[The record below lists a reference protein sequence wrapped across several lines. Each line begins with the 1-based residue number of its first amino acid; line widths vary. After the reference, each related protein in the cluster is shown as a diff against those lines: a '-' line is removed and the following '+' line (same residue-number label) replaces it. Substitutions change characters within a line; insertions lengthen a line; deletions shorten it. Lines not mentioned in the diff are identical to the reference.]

1 VGDETGRVPH
11 LLRTQY
17 SSLVGSNPANLRN
30 VGIPPA
36 FFFVAYFICVYSILE
51 LDFSFSL
58 YLFLYILPIVNVL
71 VKKRELFRIMIHRV
85 FKIVPLFQL
94 LLCLAIPS
102 FSAETSSSSAQ
113 SLSSATQSSNSVASS
128 SSTPLPK
135 WQTLPEMK
143 APWMKGERLEYE
155 LSWGFITAGY
165 ASLEVKP
172 RNDGKIEFL
181 TYATANKTVNKFYP
195 VHDTVYTLVR
205 KKGLMTDVFR
215 KSLHEGTF
223 HNKSLIRFDRD
234 NKKAFLSDTV
244 FKDAVNHYV
253 KRSADTSVTI
263 GGLEHSIMSAF
274 YLVRTLPLKEGATS
288 RFSAVSGEKRYE
300 LKVVIHKREKIKTD
314 LGEFNTV
321 KVEPVLDGDG
331 IFKSSG
337 RIFIWFTD
345 DEKRLPVLMQCEIKL
360 GSIKA
365 TLLKVK

>member
-1 VGDETGRVPH
+1 MIYRV
-11 LLRTQY
+11 LKN
-17 SSLVGSNPANLRN
+17 S
-30 VGIPPA
+30 
-36 FFFVAYFICVYSILE
+36 
-51 LDFSFSL
+51 
-58 YLFLYILPIVNVL
+58 
-71 VKKRELFRIMIHRV
+71 
-85 FKIVPLFQL
+85 L
-94 LLCLAIPS
+94 LLGALLLLSVS
-102 FSAETSSSSAQ
+102 FAETSSSSAQ
-113 SLSSATQSSNSVASS
+113 SLSAVAPQSQSAAQSRIADTLAVPQSLSS
-128 SSTPLPK
+128 SSAQLPK

-143 APWMKGERLEYE
+143 APWMNGERLEYE

-165 ASLEVKP
+165 ATLEVKP
-172 RNDGKIEFL
+172 RKDGKVEFL
-181 TYATANKTVNKFYP
+181 TFATANKTVNKFYP

-205 KKGLMTDVFR
+205 KNGLMTDVFR

-223 HNKSLIRFDRD
+223 HNKSLIRFDR
-234 NKKAFLSDTV
+234 NAKKAFLSDTV

-263 GGLEHSIMSAF
+263 EGLEHSIMSAF

-300 LKVVIHKREKIKTD
+300 LKVVIHKRETIKTD
-314 LGEFNTV
+314 LGTFKTV

-345 DEKRLPVLMQCEIKL
+345 DDKRLPVLMQCEIKL

-365 TLLKVK
+365 TLTKAK

>member
-1 VGDETGRVPH
+1 MISRV
-11 LLRTQY
+11 L
-17 SSLVGSNPANLRN
+17 
-30 VGIPPA
+30 
-36 FFFVAYFICVYSILE
+36 
-51 LDFSFSL
+51 
-58 YLFLYILPIVNVL
+58 
-71 VKKRELFRIMIHRV
+71 KKS
-85 FKIVPLFQL
+85 L
-94 LLCLAIPS
+94 LLGVLLLLSVS
-102 FSAETSSSSAQ
+102 FAETSSSSAQ
-113 SLSSATQSSNSVASS
+113 SESAAQSRIADTLAASS
-128 SSTPLPK
+128 SSASLPK

-143 APWMKGERLEYE
+143 APWMKGEKLSYT

-165 ASLEVKP
+165 ATLEVKP
-172 RNDGKIEFL
+172 RKDGKTEFL
-181 TYATANKTVNKFYP
+181 TFATANKTVNKFYP

-205 KKGLMTDVFR
+205 NKGLMTDVFR

-234 NKKAFLSDTV
+234 AKKAFLSDTV

-263 GGLEHSIMSAF
+263 NGLEHSIMSAF

-300 LKVVIHKREKIKTD
+300 LKVIIHKREKIKTD

-365 TLLKVK
+365 ELTKVE

>member
-1 VGDETGRVPH
+1 MFCGFKKSF
-11 LLRTQY
+11 LL
-17 SSLVGSNPANLRN
+17 GA
-30 VGIPPA
+30 
-36 FFFVAYFICVYSILE
+36 
-51 LDFSFSL
+51 
-58 YLFLYILPIVNVL
+58 
-71 VKKRELFRIMIHRV
+71 
-85 FKIVPLFQL
+85 L
-94 LLCLAIPS
+94 LLLAVPFAGHVVFAQSGLSGGEAGLITSSDSCSRGKSVVLGESGFAAATQGQVS
-102 FSAETSSSSAQ
+102 FDCWTLSRGGSKESSGEKDSSSSSA
-113 SLSSATQSSNSVASS
+113 S
-128 SSTPLPK
+128 LPK
-135 WQTLPEMK
+135 WQTLSEMR
-143 APWMKGERLEYE
+143 APWMKGERLSYT

-165 ASLEVKP
+165 ATLEVKP
-172 RNDGKIEFL
+172 RKDGKTEFL
-181 TYATANKTVNKFYP
+181 TFATANKTVNKFYP

-205 KKGLMTDVFR
+205 NKGLMTDVFR

-234 NKKAFLSDTV
+234 AKKAFLSDTV

-263 GGLEHSIMSAF
+263 NGLEHSIMSAF

-300 LKVVIHKREKIKTD
+300 LKVIIHKREKIKTD

-365 TLLKVK
+365 ELTKVE

>member
-1 VGDETGRVPH
+1 MFYRALKSV
-11 LLRTQY
+11 LLFALTLSI
-17 SSLVGSNPANLRN
+17 SSMA
-30 VGIPPA
+30 A
-36 FFFVAYFICVYSILE
+36 E
-51 LDFSFSL
+51 SL
-58 YLFLYILPIVNVL
+58 
-71 VKKRELFRIMIHRV
+71 
-85 FKIVPLFQL
+85 
-94 LLCLAIPS
+94 A
-102 FSAETSSSSAQ
+102 SSSSAQ
-113 SLSSATQSSNSVASS
+113 SKSAATLESTSPSVQSS
-128 SSTPLPK
+128 SSASAPEKPLSK
-135 WQTLPEMK
+135 WQTLPEVK

-165 ASLEVKP
+165 ATIEVKP
-172 RNDGKIEFL
+172 RNDGKSEIF

-205 KKGLMTDVFR
+205 NKGLMTDVFR

-223 HNKSLIRFDRD
+223 HNKSLIRFNRD
-234 NKKAFLSDTV
+234 GKKAVLSDTV
-244 FKDAVNHYV
+244 FKDPVNHYV

-263 GGLEHSIMSAF
+263 EGLEHSIMSAF
-274 YLVRTLPLKEGATS
+274 YLVRTLPLKEGSTS

-321 KVEPVLDGDG
+321 KVEPVLDGGG

-345 DEKRLPVLMQCEIKL
+345 DERRLPVLMQCEIKL

-365 TLLKVK
+365 TLTKLK